1 MERVEAAA
9 ARRARLR
16 IGAAAV
22 CGALA
27 ATAALATLPWT
38 SRWAEYVD
46 VAAFDAQVR
55 WIRLGGAPEAIRF
68 EPDVAIVGVDA
79 ASLNALGAMRVADR
93 QAVEALGAA
102 LAGIASAVPR
112 AVVIDLPWPADGAGD
127 GPNALLDGVARA
139 SAIAPVVFVV
149 QRDASGRPV
158 LPPADALDAVRH
170 AAASALGAP
179 LDAVDVDGVLRRA
192 PAGDATGPTVVEA
205 VARRLGRT
213 VATAGWIDFTRG
225 APLAYVPLEYVARW
239 HRTGDAERLR
249 AVFGDRIVLVG
260 DLLPGAQRAA
270 LPVRLAIWESGRR
283 ASRVVAHAQALR
295 SLVGAGFVRR
305 AAGWIE
311 FGLALAFALTALPPS
326 ASLRWSLLAGGAV
339 AAFVWTAAL
348 HAEGRF
354 VPLGHAAISGAAAA
368 VLRAALENWRGSAS
382 AAR

>member
-16 IGAAAV
+16 TGVASA

-27 ATAALATLPWT
+27 ATAAFATLPWT
-38 SRWAEYVD
+38 SRWADYVD

-55 WIRLGGAPEAIRF
+55 WIRLRGAPEAIRF

-79 ASLNALGAMRVADR
+79 ASLNAIGAMRVADR

-102 LAGIASAVPR
+102 LAGVASAAPR
-112 AVVIDLPWPADGAGD
+112 AIVIDLTWPADGAGD
-127 GPNALLDGVARA
+127 ALRDGVARA

-149 QRDASGRPV
+149 QRDASGRSV
-158 LPPADALDAVRH
+158 LPPADALEAVRH
-170 AAASALGAP
+170 AAAPALGAP

-192 PAGDATGPTVVEA
+192 PAGDATLPTVVEA
-205 VARRLGRT
+205 VARGIGRT
-213 VATAGWIDFTRG
+213 GVTEGWIDFTRG

-239 HRTGDAERLR
+239 RRTGDAERLR

-260 DLLPGAQRAA
+260 DVLPGAQRVA
-270 LPVRLAIWESGRR
+270 LPVRLAAWESGRR

-295 SLVGAGFVRR
+295 SLVGTGFVRR

-311 FGLALAFALTALPPS
+311 LGLAFAFALAALPAS
-326 ASLRWSLLAGGAV
+326 ALLRWSLLAGGAV
-339 AAFVWTAAL
+339 AVFVWTAAL

-354 VPLGHAAISGAAAA
+354 VPLGNAAIAGAAAA
-368 VLRAALENWRGSAS
+368 VLRAALERRRGSGS